1 MKKGILVVLAA
12 ATSVLGLRAQERA
25 GHGEHAH
32 PRNEAGLSLGAAY
45 GIEHKEWAPAIH
57 AHYFRTLAPH
67 SRWALGAGIEF
78 IPGEERHWEIGAGA
92 RFQVLNDLQLS
103 LMPGISIVDKAKF
116 SLHTEAVYEAIH
128 LGGFHF
134 GPVVGYA
141 WTRDH
146 SHVSAGHTCRFCIL
160 NGKDHEQVWDHPAQ
174 HCHDSPGGNLYRGL
188 VGCEP
193 DRLVARNASTGAVVR
208 TVPKREKTMNN
219 FLKTECGK

>member
-103 LMPGISIVDKAKF
+103 AD
-116 SLHTEAVYEAIH
+116 
-128 LGGFHF
+128 
-134 GPVVGYA
+134 
-141 WTRDH
+141 
-146 SHVSAGHTCRFCIL
+146 AGHIDRRQSEVFPAHRGRLRSDSSGGLSFRPGRRLRMDAGSLPCVGRRTCRFCIL

-174 HCHDSPGGNLYRGL
+174 YCHDSPGGDLYRGL

-208 TVPKREKTMNN
+208 AVPKREKTINN

>member
-146 SHVSAGHTCRFCIL
+146 SHVSAGVHARFCIL

-174 HCHDSPGGNLYRGL
+174 YCHDSPGGDLYRGL

-208 TVPKREKTMNN
+208 AVPKREKTINN

>member
-103 LMPGISIVDKAKF
+103 LMPGISIVDKAKV

-128 LGGFHF
+128 LWGFHF

-146 SHVSAGHTCRFCIL
+146 SHVSAGIHAAF
-160 NGKDHEQVWDHPAQ
+160 A
-174 HCHDSPGGNLYRGL
+174 
-188 VGCEP
+188 
-193 DRLVARNASTGAVVR
+193 
-208 TVPKREKTMNN
+208 
-219 FLKTECGK
+219 F

>member
-146 SHVSAGHTCRFCIL
+146 SHVSAGIHARFCIL

>member
-67 SRWALGAGIEF
+67 SRWAGRRNRIHSRRGASLGDRRRSEISGT
-78 IPGEERHWEIGAGA
+78 ERSSTVA
-92 RFQVLNDLQLS
+92 D
-103 LMPGISIVDKAKF
+103 
-116 SLHTEAVYEAIH
+116 
-128 LGGFHF
+128 
-134 GPVVGYA
+134 
-141 WTRDH
+141 
-146 SHVSAGHTCRFCIL
+146 AGHIDRRQSEVFPAHRGRLRSDSSGGLSFRPGRRLRMDAGSLPCVGRRTCRFCIL

-174 HCHDSPGGNLYRGL
+174 YCHDSPGGDLYRGL

-208 TVPKREKTMNN
+208 AVPKREKTINN
-219 FLKTECGK
+219 FLKTECR

>member
-57 AHYFRTLAPH
+57 AHYFRTLAQSLGPGRRNRIH
-67 SRWALGAGIEF
+67 SRRGASLGDRRRSEISGTERSSTVADAGHIDRRQSEVF
-78 IPGEERHWEIGAGA
+78 PAHRGRLRSDPSRGLSFRPGRRLRMDAG
-92 RFQVLNDLQLS
+92 S
-103 LMPGISIVDKAKF
+103 LPC
-116 SLHTEAVYEAIH
+116 
-128 LGGFHF
+128 
-134 GPVVGYA
+134 VG
-141 WTRDH
+141 R
-146 SHVSAGHTCRFCIL
+146 HTCRFCIL

>member
-67 SRWALGAGIEF
+67 SRWALGAEIEGASLGDRRRSEISGTERSSTVADAGHIDRRQSEVF
-78 IPGEERHWEIGAGA
+78 PAHRGRLRSDPSGGLSFRPGRRLRMDAG
-92 RFQVLNDLQLS
+92 S
-103 LMPGISIVDKAKF
+103 LPC
-116 SLHTEAVYEAIH
+116 
-128 LGGFHF
+128 
-134 GPVVGYA
+134 VG
-141 WTRDH
+141 R
-146 SHVSAGHTCRFCIL
+146 HTCRFCIL
-160 NGKDHEQVWDHPAQ
+160 NGKVWDHPAQ

>member
-103 LMPGISIVDKAKF
+103 LMPPQLHNALHPPLLPPTARVANAKF
-116 SLHTEAVYEAIH
+116 SLHPEPAYEAIH
-128 LGGFHF
+128 LGGFHY

-146 SHVSAGHTCRFCIL
+146 SHVSAGIHAAF
-160 NGKDHEQVWDHPAQ
+160 A
-174 HCHDSPGGNLYRGL
+174 
-188 VGCEP
+188 
-193 DRLVARNASTGAVVR
+193 
-208 TVPKREKTMNN
+208 
-219 FLKTECGK
+219 F